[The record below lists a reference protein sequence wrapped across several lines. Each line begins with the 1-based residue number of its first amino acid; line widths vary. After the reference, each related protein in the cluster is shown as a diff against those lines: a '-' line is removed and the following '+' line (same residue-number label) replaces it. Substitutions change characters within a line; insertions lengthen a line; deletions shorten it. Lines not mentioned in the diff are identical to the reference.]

1 MNIIQEKNRLGNI
14 AIQDALQ
21 YWTNNKNGIYR
32 NDSDKQFNREYCDEQ
47 INYFKKLKL

>member
-1 MNIIQEKNRLGNI
+1 MNIIQEKKRLGNT
-14 AIQDALQ
+14 AIQDAIQ

-32 NDSDKQFNREYCDEQ
+32 NDSDKQFNREYCEEQ